1 MKTIEPQVA
10 ETKSPPADPVR
21 KITKITSE
29 RITSVVMDAYE
40 QPRDPWRRAMAGLI
54 RNEGVS

>member
-1 MKTIEPQVA
+1 MKTIDQQLTEA
-10 ETKSPPADPVR
+10 KSPPADPVR

-40 QPRDPWRRAMAGLI
+40 QPRDTWRRAKAGLI